1 MGLMDKVKELV
12 GGHKDQANKGVDEA
26 AKVVDEKTGGAHS
39 SQVNMG
45 AEKSKEEIDKL
56 PES

>member
-1 MGLMDKVKELV
+1 MDKVKELV